1 MSGPLE
7 NGDVDTLQK
16 ILGQLTLVL
25 GKIDGVEKNI
35 GMLNEENIKRAD
47 EIKILARRGGHLLTE
62 DEETSERGK
71 SDTASDE
78 EDNNERN
85 FVEK

>member
-1 MSGPLE
+1 MSGPLK

-47 EIKILARRGGHLLTE
+47 EIKILARRGGHLQTE